1 MYKTKNN
8 LTKEVKMSVQK
19 KQKATKLNVAQSQK
33 LFKACEVNFY
43 RKSYNKLWVD
53 IKEDTLPI
61 VEDLG
66 GFTVG
71 KYKGCEFSL
80 EIFKKPT
87 SRFDVKA
94 FKEKYPEIY
103 DQFLVG
109 GESIELKTKYK
120 K

>member
-1 MYKTKNN
+1 
-8 LTKEVKMSVQK
+8 MSVQK

-33 LFKACEVNFY
+33 LLKACEINSL
-43 RKSYNKLWVD
+43 RKSYNKLWLNVKD
-53 IKEDTLPI
+53 ETIPI

-71 KYKGCEFSL
+71 KYKGFEFSL
-80 EIFKKPT
+80 EILKKNT
-87 SRFDVKA
+87 TRFDVKA
-94 FKEKYPEIY
+94 FKEKHPEIY

-109 GESIELKTKYK
+109 GESVELKTNYK